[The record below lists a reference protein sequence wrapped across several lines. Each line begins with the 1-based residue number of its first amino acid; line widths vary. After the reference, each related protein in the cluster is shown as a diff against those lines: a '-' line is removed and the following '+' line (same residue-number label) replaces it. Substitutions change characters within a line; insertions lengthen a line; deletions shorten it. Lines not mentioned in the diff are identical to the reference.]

1 MAIDVAALL
10 TPLSDDAPCGDDL
23 WGTAP
28 FEALREAFNQADD
41 ELVDPGSVDLDW
53 RGLARD
59 AEALATGA
67 RDIRAAG
74 YVARSAARAGSLA
87 GAADGVEL
95 LAGLLETFWEGVDP
109 VPETD
114 DPDDLLERVS
124 AIRALDAR
132 SSFITPLREATILD
146 SRRYGSFSGAD
157 LISFRKP
164 ATEDFDPADGRQ
176 AFLEALSEDPAA
188 PTAAIAS
195 LDRITAAFARISKA
209 FRDNAPDGPGPS
221 FSASSEAIAALRGIL
236 AGFAVEPPAEA
247 APAGGDAVV
256 STGAPVGAA
265 SGGGGKS
272 VGAINSRDDVIR
284 ALDAICDYYD
294 RCEPSSPVSTALRRA
309 KGWVKMD
316 FLSVLA
322 EINPDAVREVRK
334 VLSPRSEQE

>member
-41 ELVDPGSVDLDW
+41 ENVDPGSIDLDW

-95 LAGLLETFWEGVDP
+95 LAGLLESFWANVHP
-109 VPETD
+109 VPESD

-124 AIRALDAR
+124 AIHALDAR
-132 SSFITPLREATILD
+132 SSFITPLREATVLD
-146 SRRYGSFSGAD
+146 SRRYGPFTGAD

-164 ATEDFDPADGRQ
+164 ATEEYDPAERRQ
-176 AFLEALSEDPAA
+176 AFQEALSEDPAA
-188 PTAAIAS
+188 PTAAVAA
-195 LDRITAAFARISKA
+195 LDRITGAFARISKV
-209 FRDNAPDGPGPS
+209 FRDNAPDGPAPS
-221 FSASSEAIAALRGIL
+221 FATSSKAIVELKAIL
-236 AGFAVEPPAEA
+236 SGFAVEPPSGSE
-247 APAGGDAVV
+247 PAGDDAVV
-256 STGAPVGAA
+256 SAGPSVGGS
-265 SGGGGKS
+265 SGSGKA
-272 VGAINSRDDVIR
+272 VGAINGRDDVIR

-294 RCEPSSPVSTALRRA
+294 RCEPSSPVAASLRRA

-322 EINPDAVREVRK
+322 EINPDALREVRK